1 MRRTR
6 SLATGSIVLSVFA
19 VLATGCG
26 SNASGAGE
34 QLSCDEL
41 EEQSDVDLVLCDD
54 GETRIDRGD
63 ERSPATPKAERVE

>member
-1 MRRTR
+1 M
-6 SLATGSIVLSVFA
+6 LSAFA

-41 EEQSDVDLVLCDD
+41 GEQSDAELVLCDD
-54 GETRIDRGD
+54 GETMIDR
-63 ERSPATPKAERVE
+63 RSDQAPATPEAERVE